1 MMLELGGEKPGKGF
15 IWLLAVVNT
24 APLDRSQNIMS
35 AGCDEVKSKKFLN
48 ARDLLMVVQERRR
61 LTKCVVARCAPSSF
75 RMYEERVLASNPGL
89 PLRTSKT
96 LNDDFSPVLNK
107 YSLKFS

>member
-1 MMLELGGEKPGKGF
+1 MKIAFTYDVRGGREKPGKGF
-15 IWLLAVVNT
+15 IWLLADVNT
-24 APLDRSQNIMS
+24 APLDWSQNIMR
-35 AGCDEVKSKKFLN
+35 AGCGEVKSKKLV
-48 ARDLLMVVQERRR
+48 AQELINQMRGCEMRTFFFPYVRGTR
-61 LTKCVVARCAPSSF
+61 LG
-75 RMYEERVLASNPGL
+75 PGL